1 MSRTQQ
7 EIRNY
12 LDSTVGTKVVCPN
25 NRGLDGQCVTLIKGL
40 LNFLGCPTAWQAR
53 GNATDVATNYVRD
66 GIAKNGKGW
75 LQVCVNHNYAG
86 GLGHVWVDL
95 SGETNYESNGAK
107 ALHVTKGT
115 RNINQ
120 AQQIVNLDQWVNFSQ
135 PTQPAGGTNWD
146 TKGLPAGAVEQHG
159 TFTASVNRNI
169 RRQPGLSGEVIST
182 VFTAGASQKYD
193 CYVDADNFRW
203 VSWIGASGHRN
214 YTAVRR
220 LSDNKRYGTCK

>member
-12 LDSTVGTKVVCPN
+12 LDGTVGTKVVCTN
-25 NRGLDGQCVTLIKGL
+25 NRGLDGQCVTLIKAL
-40 LNFLGCPTAWQAR
+40 LAFLGCPTAYQAR

-75 LQVCVNHNYAG
+75 LQVCVNHNYAN

-95 SGETNYESNGAK
+95 SGETNYESNGAR

-135 PTQPAGGTNWD
+135 PAQPAS
-146 TKGLPAGAVEQHG
+146 GLPAGVTPQQG
-159 TFTASVNRNI
+159 TYHIQVNGLRVRSTPEIRGDNIVASYDAGQQVNHYQGYI
-169 RRQPGLSGEVIST
+169 
-182 VFTAGASQKYD
+182 
-193 CYVDADNFRW
+193 DANGYRW
-203 VSWIGASGHRN
+203 VVYKAKSGNWR
-214 YTAVRR
+214 YIARR
-220 LSDNKRYGTCK
+220 SLDGKEVFGYCD

>member
-12 LDSTVGTKVVCPN
+12 LDGTVGTKVVCTN
-25 NRGLDGQCVTLIKGL
+25 NRGLDGQCVTLIKAL
-40 LNFLGCPTAWQAR
+40 LAFLGCPTAWQAR

-66 GIAKNGKGW
+66 GVAKNGNGW

-86 GLGHVWVDL
+86 GLGHVWIDL

-135 PTQPAGGTNWD
+135 PAQPAS
-146 TKGLPAGAVEQHG
+146 GLPAGVTPQEG
-159 TFTASVNRNI
+159 TYHIQVNGLRVRSTPEIRGDNIVASYDAGQQVNHYQGYIDKN
-169 RRQPGLSGEVIST
+169 G
-182 VFTAGASQKYD
+182 Y
-193 CYVDADNFRW
+193 RW
-203 VSWIGASGHRN
+203 VVYKAKSGNWR
-214 YTAVRR
+214 YIARR
-220 LSDNKRYGTCK
+220 SLDGKEVFGYCD